1 MTDNKTETEQIYE
14 EMTGKAD
21 EEQTQ
26 AEQAEETEEQEDV
39 QDEIMTEEELEI
51 EREIEAYQTKI
62 DELSVKLTEYKLK
75 KINDI
80 KRSAMKEAHYSDE
93 QIELYAKFIDGE
105 TADEIKQ
112 NVLNLTMEIPPK
124 NDNFADPS
132 LMNGAKAKVKTTDF
146 AEIGRQAFG
155 RVKNKIFPHLR

>member
-26 AEQAEETEEQEDV
+26 AEPEQTEEQEDA

-80 KRSAMKEAHYSDE
+80 KREEMRKLHYSDE
-93 QIELYAKFIDGE
+93 QIERYAKFIEGE
-105 TADEIKQ
+105 TAEEIKQ
-112 NVLNLTMEIPPK
+112 NVSQLDIPPA
-124 NDNFADPS
+124 NDNYADPS
-132 LMNGAKAKVKTTDF
+132 LMNGAKAQPRTIDK
-146 AEIGRQAFG
+146 AEIGRNAIR
-155 RVKNKIFPHLR
+155 RVLHKIKL